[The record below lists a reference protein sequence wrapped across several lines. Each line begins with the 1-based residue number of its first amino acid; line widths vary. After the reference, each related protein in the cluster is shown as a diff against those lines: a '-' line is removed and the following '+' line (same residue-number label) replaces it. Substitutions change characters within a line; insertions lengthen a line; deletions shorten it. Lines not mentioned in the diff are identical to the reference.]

1 MAQLIGQ
8 VLLCV
13 NGSALPVHPT
23 FAPGFDWSGTECPG
37 VVQTAEGTLLLTQSR
52 GGWYPLAKGAAAPA
66 GGRADLPG
74 AAAARLDRGV
84 RGPVLAACAAHL
96 GARLPGLYVHRSA
109 DGGRTCQQTARI
121 AEEIALRDDLP
132 NGDLGYPAMVGSQD
146 SRLYALDAHNG
157 RQFWIFAA
165 AGWVESSPAVSGGV
179 VYVGS
184 NDGRLYALDMH
195 TGANRASPVV
205 TRAPACIAAAN
216 RLIAL
221 DLAGQTP
228 RWEYA
233 TPSFIT
239 SSPALVAATLDAA
252 SEEGT
257 LHALDAA
264 TGDFRWQFRTGG
276 KITASPAVADGVLF
290 IGVHNGKLY
299 AVE

>member
-1 MAQLIGQ
+1 M
-8 VLLCV
+8 
-13 NGSALPVHPT
+13 
-23 FAPGFDWSGTECPG
+23 
-37 VVQTAEGTLLLTQSR
+37 
-52 GGWYPLAKGAAAPA
+52 AAAPA
-66 GGRADLPG
+66 SRRRVSP
-74 AAAARLDRGV
+74 R
-84 RGPVLAACAAHL
+84 
-96 GARLPGLYVHRSA
+96 RSP
-109 DGGRTCQQTARI
+109 
-121 AEEIALRDDLP
+121 LRDDLP

-184 NDGRLYALDMH
+184 NDGRLYALDAH
-195 TGANRASPVV
+195 TGTNRASPVV